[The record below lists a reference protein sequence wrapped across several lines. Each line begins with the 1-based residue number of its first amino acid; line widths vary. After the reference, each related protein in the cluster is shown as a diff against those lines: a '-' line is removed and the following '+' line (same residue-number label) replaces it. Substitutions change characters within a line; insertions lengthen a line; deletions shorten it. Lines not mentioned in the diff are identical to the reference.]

1 MYKYIKRFVFIDKLM
16 LYVYYSI
23 LQCTLYHILGIF
35 RPGIVTCNKKE
46 KRLKEPTLT
55 QPSPTVANVAAES
68 DSNPIP
74 SNIVGA

>member
-1 MYKYIKRFVFIDKLM
+1 MYTIQFFNVLDQIMRF
-16 LYVYYSI
+16 
-23 LQCTLYHILGIF
+23 F
-35 RPGIVTCNKKE
+35 RPDIVTVTCNEKE
-46 KRLKEPTLT
+46 NKLKEPTLT